1 MYHHSARGRKP
12 MRCTRGACA
21 TGIFG
26 LVCLLLPAPYLLPRL
41 LACRL
46 PPTQEAPT
54 VPYFH
59 APAPLFPQA
68 THLIMVA
75 GHAVLTAST
84 RRSTTVTDEKS
95 WYLEP
100 FQHGQLATML
110 AHIKRGI
117 ELAAADNDSLLV
129 FSGGETRA
137 AAGPRSEA
145 SSYWEAAE
153 ALDWYGHAHVRPR
166 AILEA
171 NARDSLENLLFAICR
186 FREVSGSYP
195 TRVTVVSFG
204 FKRHRFTELHR
215 HALRY
220 PRSKFS
226 YLGLDPPN
234 LGLDVLR
241 GELQHSSKPFEQDPY
256 GCAEETHGPGVLRH
270 KRASRNPFRRR
281 EGYRDS
287 CPELQGLLA
296 YCGRAR
302 YAGALPW
309 SSEVGDDEDERRRT
323 VP

>member
-84 RRSTTVTDEKS
+84 RTSTTVTDEKS

-100 FQHGQLATML
+100 FQHGHGAML
-110 AHIKRGI
+110 AHISVGSSWPRRTMTRCSS
-117 ELAAADNDSLLV
+117 SLV
-129 FSGGETRA
+129 ATRA
-137 AAGPRSEA
+137 AARAPGVVLGR
-145 SSYWEAAE
+145 
-153 ALDWYGHAHVRPR
+153 RPR
-166 AILEA
+166 PWIGMATRTCDRAPSSGEC
-171 NARDSLENLLFAICR
+171 ARLARCSLRSADSARPCP
-186 FREVSGSYP
+186 YP
-195 TRVTVVSFG
+195 TRVTVVSLASA
-204 FKRHRFTELHR
+204 HRTELHR

-220 PRSKFS
+220 RDLVLVPASTRPTSASTSCAASCSIRQPSSRTRRRAESRS
-226 YLGLDPPN
+226 
-234 LGLDVLR
+234 
-241 GELQHSSKPFEQDPY
+241 
-256 GCAEETHGPGVLRH
+256 GVLP
-270 KRASRNPFRRR
+270 RASRNPFRRR